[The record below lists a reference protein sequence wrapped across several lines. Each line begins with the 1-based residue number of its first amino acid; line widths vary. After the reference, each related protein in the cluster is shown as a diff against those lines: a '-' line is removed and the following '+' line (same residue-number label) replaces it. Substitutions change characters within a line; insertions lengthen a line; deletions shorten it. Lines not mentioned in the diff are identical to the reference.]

1 MQSSFISGV
10 QPKGAELVPNWK
22 LLNKGA
28 LNELVPS
35 DVPPA
40 EGALEEALELL
51 PIWKPLNGGEF
62 ELQEY
67 LPLHQAMYQQLKR
80 NLS

>member
-10 QPKGAELVPNWK
+10 QPKGAEPVPNWK
-22 LLNKGA
+22 PLNKGT
-28 LNELVPS
+28 LNEPVPS

-51 PIWKPLNGGEF
+51 PI
-62 ELQEY
+62 
-67 LPLHQAMYQQLKR
+67 
-80 NLS
+80 